1 MRDRV
6 AGVFHYFSYN
16 ILMVSGYLPLCGQDD
31 VGTERAL

>member
-16 ILMVSGYLPLCGQDD
+16 ILMVSGYPPLCGQGDI
-31 VGTERAL
+31 GTERAL